1 MCTQE
6 MHKHGCTSTL
16 GGALWLVVHDA
27 AVGVQGERKV
37 VVRSLHDVV
46 EGRKADHHSGTQHRG
61 LSEQISE
68 PMNVGIGL
76 QQAFVWQG
84 GVGFLFLPRSSDGT
98 CKRQH
103 APS

>member
-1 MCTQE
+1 MHTRE
-6 MHKHGCTSTL
+6 MHKQWVHIL
-16 GGALWLVVHDA
+16 GGALWLIVHDA

-68 PMNVGIGL
+68 PIMLGIGL

-84 GVGFLFLPRSSDGT
+84 GGRLHVSST
-98 CKRQH
+98 FKRWNLQ
-103 APS
+103 APACA

>member
-1 MCTQE
+1 MV
-6 MHKHGCTSTL
+6 HIL
-16 GGALWLVVHDA
+16 GGALWLIVHDA

-68 PMNVGIGL
+68 PMNVGD
-76 QQAFVWQG
+76 W
-84 GVGFLFLPRSSDGT
+84 
-98 CKRQH
+98 
-103 APS
+103 